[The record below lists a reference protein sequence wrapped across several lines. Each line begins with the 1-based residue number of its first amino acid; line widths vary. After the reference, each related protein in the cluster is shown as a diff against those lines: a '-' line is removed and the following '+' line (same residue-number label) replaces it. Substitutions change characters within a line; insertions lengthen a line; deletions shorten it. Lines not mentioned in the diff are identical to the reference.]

1 MVAIWGD
8 KSRML
13 EIDGA
18 YGEGGGQIL
27 RSALTLSVLTGRA
40 IRLINLRAR
49 RKRPGLRPQ
58 HLTAVK
64 AAAALCDAQIE
75 GAALESQ
82 TLTFVP
88 QTSPKPGSYLFD
100 ISRMSGTGSAGATT
114 LILQT
119 VLLPLAMA
127 SGDSQVRLRGG
138 TVVPMSPPAP
148 YLEHVYVPMLF
159 ELGLRVRLTHRVWGF
174 YPIGGG
180 ELLAEVKGGVQLKG
194 CELVE
199 RGPLQRVEGIA
210 FAAHLPSHVPQRMT
224 NRATG
229 LLKGLGIDVH
239 VEPRHVPS
247 PGIGAGLFLYAHYA
261 HTWAGFLSLGRRG
274 LPSERVAEIACRA
287 FFDFHRTGACAER
300 HLADQLVLPLTVAL
314 GPSHV
319 TVACVTSH
327 LLTNV
332 WLVNQFGIRDVWVEG
347 VEGETGVLHVEG

>member
-1 MVAIWGD
+1 
-8 KSRML
+8 
-13 EIDGA
+13 
-18 YGEGGGQIL
+18 
-27 RSALTLSVLTGRA
+27 
-40 IRLINLRAR
+40 
-49 RKRPGLRPQ
+49 
-58 HLTAVK
+58 
-64 AAAALCDAQIE
+64 
-75 GAALESQ
+75 
-82 TLTFVP
+82 
-88 QTSPKPGSYLFD
+88 
-100 ISRMSGTGSAGATT
+100 
-114 LILQT
+114 
-119 VLLPLAMA
+119 
-127 SGDSQVRLRGG
+127 
-138 TVVPMSPPAP
+138 
-148 YLEHVYVPMLF
+148 
-159 ELGLRVRLTHRVWGF
+159 
-174 YPIGGG
+174 
-180 ELLAEVKGGVQLKG
+180 
-194 CELVE
+194 
-199 RGPLQRVEGIA
+199 
-210 FAAHLPSHVPQRMT
+210 MT